1 MFIMVLSTRLSSN
14 LLTLLL
20 PHFTYPVVH
29 IASTASTIMT
39 VALAHERYLAVQ
51 SPIVYSQMLRR
62 ASAQR
67 RRLAMHVLP
76 VLLFA
81 ILFNMPTFWCVENV
95 CIPYVDKYETLNST
109 EYRSGTNLV
118 NNTLYSITPAHD
130 SRKDVT
136 STPSTMMEIS
146 YSISELETNNR
157 LKATQHPTFGLSE
170 QAMAKKRD
178 LDQSKSTT
186 QNDLVRII
194 ITDENQASDIASNTE
209 GAAFDSNCEQLTFR
223 FTKFRSH
230 PYFLLFYQNL
240 ARLIILG
247 ILPFVMLI
255 FFNCSI
261 YFAIRRRQG
270 NRANNVFK
278 VESICLNKVDKYT
291 SFGHAMFQLYLSVR
305 QRHQEENMAIVLMG
319 IVSIFLVCN
328 SFRIFLNFYEAVYE
342 INTLSDDDGEI
353 KSEPISRSQWFRNAS
368 ILSNFFVTLNACCNL
383 IIYCALNNQFR
394 SHFLEVL
401 SCCKIPCFTLDP
413 REEAQ
418 RTRQQETRRSLTNRL
433 ENTHEIVTVDDPT
446 NGQAT
451 VTTEIQLGGNIESL
465 ELVECSKSTYRPNNV
480 NGNVDFV

>member
-95 CIPYVDKYETLNST
+95 CIPSVDKYETLNST
-109 EYRSGTNLV
+109 EYRFGTKLV
-118 NNTLYSITPAHD
+118 NNTLHSITPAYD
-130 SRKDVT
+130 SRKDVA
-136 STPSTMMEIS
+136 STPATMMEIS
-146 YSISELETNNR
+146 YSVTELESNNR
-157 LKATQHPTFGLSE
+157 PKATQQPTLGLSE
-170 QAMAKKRD
+170 QAMAKVGD
-178 LDQSKSTT
+178 LDQSTSVT
-186 QNDLVRII
+186 QDDLVRII
-194 ITDENQASDIASNTE
+194 IADENHAADMVSNKE
-209 GAAFDSNCEQLTFR
+209 GDAVHSNCEQLTFQ

-270 NRANNVFK
+270 NRTK
-278 VESICLNKVDKYT
+278 
-291 SFGHAMFQLYLSVR
+291 MYL
-305 QRHQEENMAIVLMG
+305 
-319 IVSIFLVCN
+319 
-328 SFRIFLNFYEAVYE
+328 
-342 INTLSDDDGEI
+342 T
-353 KSEPISRSQWFRNAS
+353 
-368 ILSNFFVTLNACCNL
+368 
-383 IIYCALNNQFR
+383 
-394 SHFLEVL
+394 
-401 SCCKIPCFTLDP
+401 
-413 REEAQ
+413 
-418 RTRQQETRRSLTNRL
+418 
-433 ENTHEIVTVDDPT
+433 
-446 NGQAT
+446 
-451 VTTEIQLGGNIESL
+451 
-465 ELVECSKSTYRPNNV
+465 
-480 NGNVDFV
+480 

>member
-1 MFIMVLSTRLSSN
+1 MYKISQLIIAIYFYSYRELHNIFNWLVITLSCCDTSVLLSMFIMVLSTRLSSN

-95 CIPYVDKYETLNST
+95 CIPSVDKYETLNST
-109 EYRSGTNLV
+109 EYQPGTNLV
-118 NNTLYSITPAHD
+118 NKTLHSITSAYDPTKNVA
-130 SRKDVT
+130 
-136 STPSTMMEIS
+136 STPATMMEIS
-146 YSISELETNNR
+146 YSISVLENKNR
-157 LKATQHPTFGLSE
+157 LKVTQQPTFGVSE
-170 QAMAKKRD
+170 QAMAEKTE
-178 LDQSKSTT
+178 LGQSKSTT

-194 ITDENQASDIASNTE
+194 ITDVNQASDIASNAE
-209 GAAFDSNCEQLTFR
+209 GAAFDSNCEQLTFQ

-270 NRANNVFK
+270 NRANNVFN
-278 VESICLNKVDKYT
+278 VESVY
-291 SFGHAMFQLYLSVR
+291 FQ
-305 QRHQEENMAIVLMG
+305 G
-319 IVSIFLVCN
+319 
-328 SFRIFLNFYEAVYE
+328 
-342 INTLSDDDGEI
+342 
-353 KSEPISRSQWFRNAS
+353 
-368 ILSNFFVTLNACCNL
+368 
-383 IIYCALNNQFR
+383 
-394 SHFLEVL
+394 
-401 SCCKIPCFTLDP
+401 
-413 REEAQ
+413 
-418 RTRQQETRRSLTNRL
+418 
-433 ENTHEIVTVDDPT
+433 
-446 NGQAT
+446 
-451 VTTEIQLGGNIESL
+451 
-465 ELVECSKSTYRPNNV
+465 
-480 NGNVDFV
+480 